1 VPDDDDHTETAT
13 PVRVAA
19 IQMRGTRDVDRNIA
33 GASALIREAAARGAR
48 YVQTPEITN
57 IVELR
62 RSRLLEAIRP
72 PESDPALAAFRTLA
86 LELGIHLH
94 LGSLAEAKGDKAVN
108 RGFLI
113 GPDGAVIASYDKLH
127 MFDVDLPNGESWRE
141 SALFAAGSR
150 AVVADTGLFR
160 LGLGICYD
168 IRFPELYAALAK
180 AGAEVLTAPS
190 CFTRQTGEAHWH
202 VLTRARAIETG
213 SFLIA
218 ATQGGTHEDGR
229 QSFGHSIIV
238 DPWGRVLAEGGEDPC
253 VLLADL
259 DLGEVAAAR
268 RRIPALAH
276 RRPFTV
282 EHVASPAG
290 LRRAS

>member
-1 VPDDDDHTETAT
+1 
-13 PVRVAA
+13 
-19 IQMRGTRDVDRNIA
+19 
-33 GASALIREAAARGAR
+33 
-48 YVQTPEITN
+48 
-57 IVELR
+57 
-62 RSRLLEAIRP
+62 
-72 PESDPALAAFRTLA
+72 
-86 LELGIHLH
+86 
-94 LGSLAEAKGDKAVN
+94 
-108 RGFLI
+108 
-113 GPDGAVIASYDKLH
+113 VIASYDKLH
-127 MFDVDLPNGESWRE
+127 MFDVDLPNGDSWRE
-141 SALFAAGSR
+141 SSLFAAGSC
-150 AVVADTGLFR
+150 AVVADTELFR
-160 LGLGICYD
+160 LGLSICYD

-213 SFLIA
+213 SFLVA

-229 QSFGHSIIV
+229 QSFGHAIIV
-238 DPWGRVLAEGGEDPC
+238 DPWGRVLAEGGEDPS
-253 VLLADL
+253 VILADL

-282 EHVASPAG
+282 EHVAASAG

>member
-1 VPDDDDHTETAT
+1 MFK
-13 PVRVAA
+13 AA
-19 IQMRGTRDVDRNIA
+19 CVQLRTGRSMAENIA
-33 GASALIREAAARGAR
+33 ATSGLIREAAENGADLIM
-48 YVQTPEITN
+48 TPEMTSLMELGRTN
-57 IVELR
+57 LFAQIKPQDE
-62 RSRLLEAIRP
+62 
-72 PESDPALAAFRTLA
+72 DPALEAFRALA
-86 LELGIHLH
+86 AELGRWL
-94 LGSLAEAKGDKAVN
+94 LVGSLAIRTSETKAAN
-108 RGFLI
+108 RSFLI
-113 GPDGAVIASYDKLH
+113 APDGNVAASYDKLH